1 MPPGVQNSEMPRRKR
16 RNWPFQLAIFA
27 VAGLLLAYVVL
38 WPLVSALLAPAR
50 PPASRPFPIL
60 AWWGEQI
67 PIRVFEFFIL
77 AWLFVFGSCIGSFL
91 NVVIYRTPRR
101 LSLWGSSHCP
111 RCCVRIPPRDNL
123 PVFGWLKL
131 RGRCRTCRLPI
142 SARYPLVELTVG
154 LVILVLATLEILLA
168 GINLPD
174 IGPRDVVRLSVSW
187 LVGHPRWDLIGTCV
201 LHGGLVCV
209 LFSWAL
215 IRYDGYAVPV
225 RYAVGA
231 LGAAWLVLVLAPL
244 LRPEAW
250 PSARLDWHAW
260 QSAWANGGK
269 GLSGM
274 IGGLLLGWLVAGG
287 CRLAGRDRLGR
298 KEQAQQPI
306 PDEGTTEA
314 RKPTPDSKRWDAPLG
329 LGLVGVCL
337 GWPAAVSV
345 ALLASA
351 ARLLGALALGMSGR
365 GRPLPLLAY
374 LCLAAFLHVC
384 LWRWLDALAFW
395 PSDSVGLPAVATAVT
410 MLLVLTWQASVLER
424 LVSTP

>member
-1 MPPGVQNSEMPRRKR
+1 MPRRKR

-27 VAGLLLAYVVL
+27 AAGSLLAYAVL

-50 PPASRPFPIL
+50 TLASRPLPIL
-60 AWWGEQI
+60 APLSDQI

-111 RCCVRIPPRDNL
+111 RCRVRIPARDNV

-154 LVILVLATLEILLA
+154 LVILALATLEILLA

-174 IGPRDVVRLSVSW
+174 VGHRDVVRLSVSW

-201 LHGGLVCV
+201 LHCGLVGV
-209 LFSWAL
+209 LLSWAL
-215 IRYDGYAVPV
+215 IRYDTYAVPI

-231 LGAAWLVLVLAPL
+231 FGAAWLLTVSAPL

-250 PSARLDWHAW
+250 PSAWLDWHAW
-260 QSAWANGGK
+260 LSGWTNGGR
-269 GLSGM
+269 GLPGM
-274 IGGLLLGWLVAGG
+274 IGGLFLGLLVVGG

-298 KEQAQQPI
+298 KEQAQEPM
-306 PDEGTTEA
+306 PDGNAREA
-314 RKPTPDSKRWDAPLG
+314 REPTPKSNFWDAPLG

-345 ALLASA
+345 GLLASA
-351 ARLLGALALGMSGR
+351 ARLLGALTLGISVR
-365 GRPLPLLAY
+365 RRPAPLLAY
-374 LCLAAFLHVC
+374 VCLAAFLHVC
-384 LWRWLDALAFW
+384 LWRGLDSLAFW
-395 PSDSVGLPAVATAVT
+395 PGDSAGLPAVVTAIT
-410 MLLVLTWQASVLER
+410 MIVVLTWQASVLER

>member
-1 MPPGVQNSEMPRRKR
+1 MPRRKR
-16 RNWPFQLAIFA
+16 RNWPFQFAIFA
-27 VAGLLLAYVVL
+27 VAGSLLAYAVL
-38 WPLVSALLAPAR
+38 WPLVSALPAPAR

-60 AWWGEQI
+60 SPWSEQI
-67 PIRVFEFFIL
+67 PIRLFEFFIL

-111 RCCVRIPPRDNL
+111 RCRVRIPPRDNL

-168 GINLPD
+168 GVNLPD
-174 IGPRDVVRLSVSW
+174 IGHRDVVRLSVSW
-187 LVGHPRWDLIGTCV
+187 LVGHPRWDLIGTCA

-209 LFSWAL
+209 LLSWAL
-215 IRYDGYAVPV
+215 IRYDGYAVPIG
-225 RYAVGA
+225 YAVGA
-231 LGAAWLVLVLAPL
+231 YGVAWLVVVLAPL
-244 LRPEAW
+244 LRAEAW
-250 PSARLDWHAW
+250 PAARLDWHTW
-260 QSAWANGGK
+260 LSGWTGGGK
-269 GLSGM
+269 GLPGM
-274 IGGLLLGWLVAGG
+274 IGGLLLGLLVAGG
-287 CRLAGRDRLGR
+287 CRLAGRDRLGG
-298 KEQAQQPI
+298 QAETQEPGPEEELQ
-306 PDEGTTEA
+306 ETS
-314 RKPTPDSKRWDAPLG
+314 KPAPERKRWDAPLG

-351 ARLLGALALGMSGR
+351 ARLLGVLALGMSAR
-365 GRPLPLLAY
+365 GRPAPLLAY
-374 LCLAAFLHVC
+374 VGWAAFVHVC
-384 LWRWLDALAFW
+384 LWRGLDSLAFW
-395 PSDSVGLPAVATAVT
+395 PNDSVGWPAVATAVT
-410 MLLVLTWQASVLER
+410 VVLVVTWQASVLER